1 MNKGVGIDIVEL
13 EEIKAHWNDKFVSRI
28 LSGEERKIYD
38 TMGSN
43 KRKLEFLAGRFAVK
57 EAYTKAYGTFETP
70 LNFNEVSV
78 LNDASG
84 KPYLKS
90 PYRSTDSVMISLSHS
105 KHFVVAMCHLE
116 KNGA

>member
-1 MNKGVGIDIVEL
+1 
-13 EEIKAHWNDKFVSRI
+13 
-28 LSGEERKIYD
+28 
-38 TMGSN
+38 MGSN